1 MARLQ
6 AEFGTGASGK
16 KLFRGL
22 SLMTSV
28 VAAAA
33 GAGAV
38 IAAGGRSRGTETA
51 AAPWTVKA
59 AASRAVEARGSS
71 ARIVRPARRWA
82 AVAAARSGESAR
94 RGAAKST
101 RITLPFADQRRRYS
115 KWRRRFTLVELIGPR
130 VSR

>member
-1 MARLQ
+1 
-6 AEFGTGASGK
+6 
-16 KLFRGL
+16 
-22 SLMTSV
+22 MTSV
-28 VAAAA
+28 VAAA
-33 GAGAV
+33 GARAV

-51 AAPWTVKA
+51 TAPRTVRA

-71 ARIVRPARRWA
+71 ARSVRPARRWA
-82 AVAAARSGESAR
+82 AVAAARFGGAS

-101 RITLPFADQRRRYS
+101 RITLPFADHRRRYS